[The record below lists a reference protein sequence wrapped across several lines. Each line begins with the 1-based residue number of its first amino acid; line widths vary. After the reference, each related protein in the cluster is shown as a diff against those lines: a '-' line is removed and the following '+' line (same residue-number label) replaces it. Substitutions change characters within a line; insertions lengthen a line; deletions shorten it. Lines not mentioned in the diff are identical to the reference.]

1 MYEGKNHRLAS
12 RSIFLK
18 RMRRSL
24 SISTAIIG
32 MTLLIG
38 MFGYRYLAP
47 CDWID
52 AFHNASMI
60 LSGMGPVIVINT
72 FWGKV
77 FSSFYALVS
86 GLVFVS
92 NIGLL
97 LAPVFHRLMHQFHLD
112 D

>member
-1 MYEGKNHRLAS
+1 MW
-12 RSIFLK
+12 
-18 RMRRSL
+18 RSL
-24 SISTAIIG
+24 SISAAIIG
-32 MTLLIG
+32 LTLLIG
-38 MFGYRYLAP
+38 MVGYRYLAP

-52 AFHNASMI
+52 ALHNASMI

-77 FSSFYALVS
+77 FSSFYALIS

-97 LAPVFHRLMHQFHLD
+97 LAPVFHRLLHQFHLD